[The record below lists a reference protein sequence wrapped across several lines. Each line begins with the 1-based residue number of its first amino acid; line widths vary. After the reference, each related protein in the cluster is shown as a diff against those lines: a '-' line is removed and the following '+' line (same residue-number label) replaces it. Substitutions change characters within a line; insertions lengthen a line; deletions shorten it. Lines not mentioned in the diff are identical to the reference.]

1 MDSASAPMGVEGGE
15 DDEVGGEQEGEGPRS
30 DRRRARAAGANT
42 SISEVCMVSVQYTY
56 VEESL
61 AASSSGLA
69 ALGKVVTL

>member
-1 MDSASAPMGVEGGE
+1 MGGERGEGGE
-15 DDEVGGEQEGEGPRS
+15 EGGEREGEGPRS
-30 DRRRARAAGANT
+30 DRRRTWAAGANT
-42 SISEVCMVSVQYTY
+42 SISEVCTVPVQYTY